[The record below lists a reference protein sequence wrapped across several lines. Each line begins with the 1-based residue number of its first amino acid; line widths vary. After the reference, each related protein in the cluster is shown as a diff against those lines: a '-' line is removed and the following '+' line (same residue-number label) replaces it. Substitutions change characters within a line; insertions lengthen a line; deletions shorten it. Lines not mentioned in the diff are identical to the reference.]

1 LTIGLNEKP
10 SEVSFKGYPC
20 RHFGEKVEG
29 LTPQLNIDL
38 KEFWFHLRDKAV
50 QLLPPKVSCGG

>member
-1 LTIGLNEKP
+1 MLCIKA
-10 SEVSFKGYPC
+10 FPC

-38 KEFWFHLRDKAV
+38 KEFWFH
-50 QLLPPKVSCGG
+50 